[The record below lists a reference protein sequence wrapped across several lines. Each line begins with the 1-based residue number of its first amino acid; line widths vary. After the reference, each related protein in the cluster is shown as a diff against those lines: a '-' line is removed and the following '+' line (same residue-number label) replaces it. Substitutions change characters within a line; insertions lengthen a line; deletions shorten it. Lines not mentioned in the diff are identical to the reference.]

1 MNITDQ
7 MINACRGDTERM
19 KVIIDGMSKD
29 EIQYRIDNFF
39 FSGLD
44 YDHHEEIIKA
54 LNRGYNQAI
63 GEQS

>member
-39 FSGLD
+39 FSDLNYD
-44 YDHHEEIIKA
+44 YHDEIIKL
-54 LNRGYNQAI
+54 LNKTKGV
-63 GEQS
+63 

>member
-7 MINACRGDTERM
+7 MINACRGNTERM

-39 FSGLD
+39 FSDLNYD
-44 YDHHEEIIKA
+44 YHDEIIKS
-54 LNRGYNQAI
+54 LNKIKGV
-63 GEQS
+63 